1 MRKMGEASVLE
12 MYLNVLPD
20 IVKNAAAPMSQIEKI
35 VMFGDNNTSKL
46 AKDIMQ
52 TSTQIIDGVK
62 ETTGID
68 LSNILAKFA
77 QKESVID
84 VEKEK

>member
-1 MRKMGEASVLE
+1 MGEASVLE

-52 TSTQIIDGVK
+52 TSTQIIEGVK

-77 QKESVID
+77 KNESVVEID
-84 VEKEK
+84 PEK